1 MGLLSKAKAAAP
13 AGPVKKKKQTVW
25 LVATDLLKKAIKDV
39 IAYTVEQKNLE
50 AKSTVLKTTLKN
62 HAVDEFI
69 KSIAHNGVF
78 PETPL
83 LLQNEDGQTVTFVV
97 SDMTA
102 STRVTDEQ
110 VDSMNQLLGADR
122 AADLFYQQ
130 TTFSFDSEVLA
141 LPGVSEAVEKAL
153 DRVVARLTTADDS
166 GKALLTQEQ
175 AEMLISAKTIT
186 AFRPGTVQRMPEI
199 CGRDVVTMK
208 EFFKTMGSALKHYI
222 KA

>member
-25 LVATDLLKKAIKDV
+25 LVVSDALKKAIKDV
-39 IAYTVEQKNLE
+39 IAYAVESKQLE

-69 KSIAHNGVF
+69 KSIAHNGIF

-83 LLQNEDGQTVTFVV
+83 LLQNDDGQTVTFVV

-102 STRVTDEQ
+102 STKVSEEQ
-110 VDSMNQLLGADR
+110 IEAMNQLLGKDR
-122 AADLFYQQ
+122 ADDLFYQQ
-130 TTFSFDSEVLA
+130 TTFSFDPAILA
-141 LPGVSEAVEKAL
+141 LPGVTEAVEKAL
-153 DRVVARLTTADDS
+153 DRVVNRLTTADDS
-166 GKALLTQEQ
+166 GNVILTAEQ
-175 AEMLISAKTIT
+175 AELLINAKTVT

-199 CGRDVVTMK
+199 CGRDVVLMK